1 MLLEIYN
8 GHSNDRIDVIRTY
21 IFVQYTDYFNDIG
34 TFTIKVPMT
43 EKSLPN
49 LMVEGNYILFEKLG
63 DKLEM
68 GVIKYFHKEGLETP
82 TVEIKGYMFSHL
94 LTYRVFQKTF
104 KMYDRV
110 FDIQRDFVTK
120 MFINCDDLRR
130 QISEM
135 MLAPTYAQ
143 DTPKIQF
150 CETGSNAAEAIS
162 QMNEPYGYGYALL
175 PAIAKYDPTTGR
187 NQNIVNYVF
196 HQYVP
201 ANRTIGNEDGN
212 DPVVFDMELSNL
224 SDLMYEVDA
233 TQSKTVAVVA
243 GEDVGEDR
251 KVVEVG
257 VSSLAGVDRN
267 ELYVDARDIQME
279 EEEPTQYLTYEET
292 MILLNQMFPN
302 GV

>member
-21 IFVQYTDYFNDIG
+21 TFVQYTDYFNDVG
-34 TFTIKVPMT
+34 TFTVKVPIT

-82 TVEIKGYMFSHL
+82 TVEVKGYMLSHL

-104 KMYDRV
+104 RMYGRV
-110 FDIQRDFVTK
+110 FEIQRDFVTK

-130 QISEM
+130 QIDTF
-135 MLAPTYAQ
+135 MLSDNYSQT
-143 DTPKIQF
+143 TPKVQF
-150 CETGSNAAEAIS
+150 CETGKDAAEAIKD
-162 QMNEPYGYGYALL
+162 MNTPYGYGFALT
-175 PAIAKYDPTTGR
+175 PAIAKYNPTTGR
-187 NQNIVNYVF
+187 NQNIMNIVF
-196 HQYVP
+196 RQYVP
-201 ANRTIGNEDGN
+201 AKRTIGNTEGN

-233 TQSKTVAVVA
+233 TQSKNIAIVA
-243 GEDVGEDR
+243 GEDTGQNR
-251 KVVEVG
+251 KVIEVG
-257 VSSLAGVDRN
+257 VADLSGIDRN
-267 ELYVDARDIQME
+267 EMYVDARDLQIE
-279 EEEPTQYLTYEET
+279 EIEPTQYLTYDET
-292 MILLNQMFPN
+292 ITLLNQMFPN

>member
-1 MLLEIYN
+1 MLLEVYN
-8 GHSNDRIDVIRTY
+8 GHSNDRVDVIRTY
-21 IFVQYTDYFNDIG
+21 TFVQYTDYFNDVG
-34 TFTIKVPMT
+34 TFTVKVPIT

-82 TVEIKGYMFSHL
+82 TVEIKGYMFSHIL
-94 LTYRVFQKTF
+94 SYRTFQKTF
-104 KMYDRV
+104 KLYGRV
-110 FDIQRDFVTK
+110 FDIQRDFITK

-130 QISEM
+130 QIDEF
-135 MLAPTYAQ
+135 MLANEYAT

-150 CETGSNAAEAIS
+150 CQTGSDAAETLKE
-162 QMNEPYGYGYALL
+162 MNEPYNYGFALV
-175 PAIAKYDPTTGR
+175 PAIAKYNPVTGR

-201 ANRTIGNEDGN
+201 VNRTIGNEQGN

-233 TQSKTVAVVA
+233 TQSKNIAVVG
-243 GEDVGEDR
+243 GEDVGQNR
-251 KVVEVG
+251 KVIEVG
-257 VSSLAGVDRN
+257 VSSLSGVDRN
-267 ELYVDARDIQME
+267 ELYVDARDLQME
-279 EEEPTQYLTYEET
+279 EEEPTQYLTYDET

-302 GV
+302 GM